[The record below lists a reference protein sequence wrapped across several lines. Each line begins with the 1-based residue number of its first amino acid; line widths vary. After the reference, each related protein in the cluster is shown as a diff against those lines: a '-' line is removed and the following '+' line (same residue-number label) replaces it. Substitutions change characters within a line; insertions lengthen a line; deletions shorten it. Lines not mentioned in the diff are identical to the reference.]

1 MASTTAVLNCQR
13 FVLQQSLIIIM
24 FLCEACSGVGRMPEI
39 VSAQEIG
46 TRAGTPNC
54 VKINQVDIEVDE
66 VNEVDEVDVVDEVDE
81 VDVVDE
87 VDEMEEVD
95 KRLF

>member
-1 MASTTAVLNCQR
+1 MV
-13 FVLQQSLIIIM
+13 VLQQSLIIIM

-54 VKINQVDIEVDE
+54 VKINQVDIKVDG
-66 VNEVDEVDVVDEVDE
+66 VNEVDEVDEVDVVDVVDEVDE
-81 VDVVDE
+81 VDE
-87 VDEMEEVD
+87 VEEVD

>member
-1 MASTTAVLNCQR
+1 
-13 FVLQQSLIIIM
+13 M
-24 FLCEACSGVGRMPEI
+24 FLWEACSGVGRMPEI

-54 VKINQVDIEVDE
+54 VKINQVDIKVDGANEVDE
-66 VNEVDEVDVVDEVDE
+66 VDVVDVVDEVDE
-81 VDVVDE
+81 VDE
-87 VDEMEEVD
+87 VEEVD